1 MSRRPDEI
9 MGYKWYLE
17 LRRASCQSRG
27 NVREVILFILRSSIS
42 VHRNRV
48 KRTNYIS
55 TPVRVCIFVRSL
67 STILTGKI
75 NLYSHTVYAN
85 YVTVCALGESYSK
98 NLRANAFII
107 LSSFMKRE
115 LILCNNFS
123 FIFQIS
129 SNALQGVS

>member
-42 VHRNRV
+42 VHR

-55 TPVRVCIFVRSL
+55 SPVRVCIFVRSL

-107 LSSFMKRE
+107 LSSFMKRK

-129 SNALQGVS
+129 SNALQRVS

>member
-17 LRRASCQSRG
+17 LRRASCQSRR

-42 VHRNRV
+42 VHR

-67 STILTGKI
+67 STILTEKI
-75 NLYSHTVYAN
+75 N
-85 YVTVCALGESYSK
+85 
-98 NLRANAFII
+98 
-107 LSSFMKRE
+107 
-115 LILCNNFS
+115 
-123 FIFQIS
+123 
-129 SNALQGVS
+129 

>member
-17 LRRASCQSRG
+17 LRRASCQSRR

-42 VHRNRV
+42 VHR

-107 LSSFMKRE
+107 LSSFMKRK

-129 SNALQGVS
+129 SNALQRVS

>member
-17 LRRASCQSRG
+17 LRRASCQSRR

-42 VHRNRV
+42 VHR

-75 NLYSHTVYAN
+75 NLYSHTAYAN

-129 SNALQGVS
+129 SNALQRVS

>member
-17 LRRASCQSRG
+17 LRRASCQSRR

-42 VHRNRV
+42 VHR

-75 NLYSHTVYAN
+75 NLYSHTVHAN

-129 SNALQGVS
+129 SNALQRVS